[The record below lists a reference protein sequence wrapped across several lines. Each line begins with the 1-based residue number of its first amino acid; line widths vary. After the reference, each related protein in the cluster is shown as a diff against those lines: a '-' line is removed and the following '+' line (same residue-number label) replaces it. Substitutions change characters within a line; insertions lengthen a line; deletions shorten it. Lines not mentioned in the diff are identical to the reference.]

1 MGAVAGRI
9 GLNSLHPVIAHGEL
23 PSRAVVGEPVGI
35 EATVFREGHDAVAAS
50 VVWRSPSGTAAG
62 FNRMR
67 PLGGGTDRWRT
78 EVVADSTGVWTYVV
92 EAWGDPLATWYHN
105 VEVKVDAGQSAEEL
119 ANDLEVGARLFD
131 RIADALSAQDPGAAD
146 SVSAASVSAGTV
158 LAGTVSVGSSSAGST
173 SLGSSSAGSASASS
187 VSAGS
192 SSAGSR
198 AATKAEVAARSD
210 AATRPEA
217 VPDSAGKPSTPV
229 GKGLSSAKAAT
240 ADIITAG
247 AGPEA
252 AELARAVAAD
262 LRRTEADVPLRIT
275 RAMSAEARALAQD
288 HPVRELIT
296 RSPRYSVW
304 VDRQRALYGAWY
316 EFFPRSIGAE
326 LANDPDDPARPLR
339 HGTFADATKHL
350 DYVAD
355 LLFDVV
361 YLPPIHPIGRV
372 NRKGPN
378 NTLNAKPTDTGS
390 PWAIG
395 SAEGGHDAIHPE
407 LGTEADFAAFV
418 ARARELELE
427 VALDLALQCAPDH
440 PWVSEHPEWFT
451 TLPDG
456 TIAYAENPPKKYQDI
471 YPLNFDNDPAGLYAE
486 VLRIVLLWISRGV
499 KIFRV
504 DNPHTKPLNFWQWL
518 IGTVKSQ
525 HPDVIFLAEAFTRP
539 AMMHELARIGFT
551 QSYTYFTWRNTA
563 WELGQY
569 GEELVAAADYMRP
582 NFFPNTPDILNEFL
596 VHGGPSAFAIRAVLA
611 TMMSPTYGIYS
622 GYELYENTPVR
633 PGSEEY
639 LNSEKYQLR
648 PRDLQGAMDRG
659 EGLAPFLK
667 RLNEIRRAHPAL
679 HQLRNLRLHSSEN
692 DGILVFSKRDAATG
706 DTILVT
712 CSMDPHNV
720 REGWVHLRM
729 PELGLGWD
737 DGFVVT
743 DLLSGANFQW
753 GEHNF
758 VRLTPY
764 APSHIFHVIRR

>member
-1 MGAVAGRI
+1 
-9 GLNSLHPVIAHGEL
+9 VIAHGEL

-50 VVWRSPSGTAAG
+50 VLWRSPSGTEAP

-78 EVVADSTGVWTYVV
+78 EVVADTTGTWSYVV
-92 EAWGDPLATWYHN
+92 EAWGDPLATWYHA

-131 RIADALSAQDPGAAD
+131 RIADALGAAGP
-146 SVSAASVSAGTV
+146 SGAAAN
-158 LAGTVSVGSSSAGST
+158 
-173 SLGSSSAGSASASS
+173 
-187 VSAGS
+187 
-192 SSAGSR
+192 
-198 AATKAEVAARSD
+198 AATAAEVAGRSD
-210 AATRPEA
+210 AASRPDA
-217 VPDSAGKPSTPV
+217 VKEPAKATAVV
-229 GKGLSSAKAAT
+229 GKGLSAARV
-240 ADIITAG
+240 AG
-247 AGPEA
+247 SDVVVGELEPA
-252 AELARAVAAD
+252 AARDAVELARAVARD

-275 RAMSAEARALAQD
+275 RAMSAEARALAHD
-288 HPVRELIT
+288 HPVRDLIT

-326 LANDPDDPARPLR
+326 LAEDPDDPARPVR

-418 ARARELELE
+418 ARAEELGME

-486 VLRIVLLWISRGV
+486 CLRVTLLWVSRGV

-518 IGTVKSQ
+518 IATVKAQ
-525 HPDVIFLAEAFTRP
+525 HPDVLFLAEAFTRP

-596 VHGGPSAFAIRAVLA
+596 VHGGRAGFAIRAVLA
-611 TMMSPTYGIYS
+611 SMISPTYGIYS
-622 GYELYENTPVR
+622 GYELYENVPVR

-639 LNSEKYQLR
+639 LDSEKYQLR
-648 PRDLQGAMDRG
+648 PRDLQGAIDRG
-659 EGLAPFLK
+659 DSLAPFLK

-679 HQLRNLRLHSSEN
+679 HQLRNLRFHSCEN
-692 DGILVFSKRDAATG
+692 DAILVFSKRDAATG

-712 CSMDPHNV
+712 CSMDPHNT
-720 REGWVHLRM
+720 REGWVHLRLN
-729 PELGLGWD
+729 ELGIGWD
-737 DGFVVT
+737 EGFEVS
-743 DLLSGANFQW
+743 DLISGVNYEW

-764 APSHIFHVIRR
+764 QPSHIFHVRRRG

>member
-1 MGAVAGRI
+1 MLSFTRPGRGRYGGSVVGRV

-50 VVWRSPSGTAAG
+50 VLWRSPSGAEAG

-67 PLGGGTDRWRT
+67 ALGGGTDRWRT
-78 EVVADSTGVWTYVV
+78 EVVADSTGTWSYVV

-105 VEVKVDAGQSAEEL
+105 IEVKVDAGQSPEEL
-119 ANDLEVGARLFD
+119 ANDLEIGARLFD
-131 RIADALSAQDPGAAD
+131 RIAEALSAPDQTPG
-146 SVSAASVSAGTV
+146 SGLGLGSGSGS
-158 LAGTVSVGSSSAGST
+158 GSSSGS
-173 SLGSSSAGSASASS
+173 GSGSGSGSAA
-187 VSAGS
+187 
-192 SSAGSR
+192 SR
-198 AATKAEVAARSD
+198 AATKSEVAAVSD
-210 AATRPEA
+210 AGTRPEA
-217 VPDSAGKPSTPV
+217 VPGPAGKPATAV
-229 GKGLSSAKAAT
+229 GKGLNPARAGT

-247 AGPEA
+247 ADAGPEA
-252 AELARAVAAD
+252 VELARAVAAD
-262 LRRTEADVPLRIT
+262 LRRAEADVPLRIT
-275 RAMSAEARALAQD
+275 RAMSSEARALAHD

-296 RSPRYSVW
+296 RSPRYTVW

-326 LANDPDDPARPLR
+326 LANDPDDPVRPLR
-339 HGTFADATKHL
+339 HGTFDDATKHL

-407 LGTEADFAAFV
+407 LGTESDFAAFV
-418 ARARELELE
+418 TRARELGME

-486 VLRIVLLWISRGV
+486 VLRITLLWISRGV

-525 HPDVIFLAEAFTRP
+525 HPDVLFLAEAFTRP

-563 WELGQY
+563 WELGRY
-569 GEELVAAADYMRP
+569 GEELVAASDYMRP

-596 VHGGPSAFAIRAVLA
+596 VHGGRAAFPIRAVLA
-611 TMMSPTYGIYS
+611 SMMAPSYGIYS
-622 GYELYENTPVR
+622 GYELFENVPVR

-659 EGLAPFLK
+659 ESLAPLLK

-679 HQLRNLRLHSSEN
+679 QQLRNLRLHSSEN
-692 DGILVFSKRDAATG
+692 DGILVFSKRDSATG
-706 DTILVT
+706 DTVLVA
-712 CSMDPHNV
+712 CSMDPHNI
-720 REGWVHLRM
+720 REGWVHLRLN
-729 PELGLGWD
+729 ELGIGWD
-737 DGFVVT
+737 ESFLVA
-743 DLLSGANFQW
+743 DLLSGANYEW
-753 GEHNF
+753 SEHNF
-758 VRLTPY
+758 VRLTPDQP
-764 APSHIFHVIRR
+764 AHIFHVRRR

>member
-1 MGAVAGRI
+1 MSAVAGRI

-50 VVWRSPSGTAAG
+50 VVWRSPDGVDSG

-67 PLGGGTDRWRT
+67 PLGGGADRWRA
-78 EVVADSTGVWTYVV
+78 EVTPDSTGTWHYVV
-92 EAWGDPLATWYHN
+92 EAWGDPLATWYHA
-105 VEVKVDAGQSAEEL
+105 VEVKVDAGQSADEL
-119 ANDLEVGARLFD
+119 ANDLEVGARLFE
-131 RIADALSAQDPGAAD
+131 RMADALEA
-146 SVSAASVSAGTV
+146 AGT
-158 LAGTVSVGSSSAGST
+158 SA
-173 SLGSSSAGSASASS
+173 
-187 VSAGS
+187 
-192 SSAGSR
+192 
-198 AATKAEVAARSD
+198 
-210 AATRPEA
+210 
-217 VPDSAGKPSTPV
+217 AGKPAAGKPAAGKPVAASAAGDKPETVV
-229 GKGLSSAKAAT
+229 GKGAAASKAVT
-240 ADIITAG
+240 ADIIIAG
-247 AGPEA
+247 ADPAA

-262 LRRTEADVPLRIT
+262 LRRSEADLPLRIT
-275 RAMSAEARALAQD
+275 RAMSAEARALAHD

-304 VDRQRALYGAWY
+304 VDRKRALYGAWY

-486 VLRIVLLWISRGV
+486 VLRVTLLWVSRGV

-563 WELGQY
+563 QELGQY

-596 VHGGPSAFAIRAVLA
+596 VNGGRSAFAIRAVLA

-648 PRDLQGAMDRG
+648 PRDLQGAMERG
-659 EGLAPFLK
+659 ESLAPFLK

-679 HQLRNLRLHSSEN
+679 HQLRNLRIHSCDN
-692 DGILVFSKRDAATG
+692 DGVLVFSKRDAATG

-720 REGWVHLRM
+720 REGWVHLRLN
-729 PELGLGWD
+729 ELGIGWD
-737 DGFVVT
+737 EGFVVA
-743 DLLSGANFQW
+743 DLLSGANYQW

-758 VRLTPY
+758 VRLTPDQ
-764 APSHIFHVIRR
+764 PSHIFHVIRH

>member
-1 MGAVAGRI
+1 
-9 GLNSLHPVIAHGEL
+9 VIAHGEL

-50 VVWRSPSGTAAG
+50 VLWRSPAGVEAG

-67 PLGGGTDRWRT
+67 PLGGGTDRWRA
-78 EVVADSTGVWTYVV
+78 EVVPDSTGTWHYVV
-92 EAWGDPLATWYHN
+92 EAWGDPLATWYHA

-119 ANDLEVGARLFD
+119 ANDLETGARLFD
-131 RIADALSAQDPGAAD
+131 RIADALGGSGAEPATE
-146 SVSAASVSAGTV
+146 SN
-158 LAGTVSVGSSSAGST
+158 
-173 SLGSSSAGSASASS
+173 
-187 VSAGS
+187 
-192 SSAGSR
+192 
-198 AATKAEVAARSD
+198 AATKSEVAARSD
-210 AATRPEA
+210 AETRPEA
-217 VPDSAGKPSTPV
+217 EPAGKADTAVGRGLTP
-229 GKGLSSAKAAT
+229 AKAVT
-240 ADIITAG
+240 ADIVTAG
-247 AGPEA
+247 ADPSA
-252 AELARAVAAD
+252 AELARAVARD

-275 RAMSAEARALAQD
+275 RAMSAEARALAQN

-304 VDRQRALYGAWY
+304 VDRERALYGAWY

-326 LANDPDDPARPLR
+326 LANDPDDPARPVR
-339 HGTFADATKHL
+339 HGTFVDATKHL

-395 SAEGGHDAIHPE
+395 STEGGHDAIHPE
-407 LGTEADFAAFV
+407 LGTEADFAAFM
-418 ARARELELE
+418 ARARELDLE

-440 PWVSEHPEWFT
+440 PWVSKHPEWFT

-471 YPLNFDNDPAGLYAE
+471 YPLNFDNDPAGLSAE
-486 VLRIVLLWISRGV
+486 VLRITLLWISRGV

-525 HPDVIFLAEAFTRP
+525 HPEVIFLAEAFTRP

-563 WELGQY
+563 WELGRY

-596 VHGGPSAFAIRAVLA
+596 VNGGRSAFAIRAVLA
-611 TMMSPTYGIYS
+611 TMMAPSYGIYS
-622 GYELYENTPVR
+622 GYELFENVPVR

-639 LNSEKYQLR
+639 LDSEKYQLR
-648 PRDLQGAMDRG
+648 PRDLQGAIERG
-659 EGLAPFLK
+659 ESLAPFLK

-679 HQLRNLRLHSSEN
+679 RQLRNLRLHSSEN
-692 DGILVFSKRDAATG
+692 DAILVFSKRDAATG
-706 DTILVT
+706 DTILVA
-712 CSMDPHNV
+712 CSTDPHNI
-720 REGWVHLRM
+720 REGWVHLRLN
-729 PELGLGWD
+729 ELGLGWD
-737 DGFVVT
+737 EGFLVA
-743 DLLSGANFQW
+743 DLLSGANYEW

-758 VRLTPY
+758 VRLTPDQ
-764 APSHIFHVIRR
+764 PSHIFHVRRRG

>member
-1 MGAVAGRI
+1 MGLVVGRI

-50 VVWRSPSGTAAG
+50 VLWRSPTGGDAG

-67 PLGGGTDRWRT
+67 PLGGGTDRWRA
-78 EVVADSTGVWTYVV
+78 EVVPDTTGTWSYVV
-92 EAWGDPLATWYHN
+92 EAWGDPLATWYHA

-131 RIADALSAQDPGAAD
+131 RIADALSAAAEP
-146 SVSAASVSAGTV
+146 ASGGT
-158 LAGTVSVGSSSAGST
+158 
-173 SLGSSSAGSASASS
+173 
-187 VSAGS
+187 
-192 SSAGSR
+192 
-198 AATKAEVAARSD
+198 AATVPNAATVAEVAARSD
-210 AATRPEA
+210 AATRPVA
-217 VPDSAGKPSTPV
+217 VKEPADKGVRSTPA
-229 GKGLSSAKAAT
+229 GKGLNPARAVT
-240 ADIITAG
+240 ADVVAAG
-247 AGPEA
+247 ADPAA
-252 AELARAVAAD
+252 AELARAVARD
-262 LRRTEADVPLRIT
+262 LRRAEADVPLRIT
-275 RAMSAEARALAQD
+275 RAMSAEARALAHD

-296 RSPRYSVW
+296 RSPRYTVW

-326 LANDPDDPARPLR
+326 LADDPDDPARPVR

-378 NTLNAKPTDTGS
+378 NTLNAKPTDVGS

-395 SAEGGHDAIHPE
+395 SAEGGHDAIHPD

-418 ARARELELE
+418 ARARELGME

-499 KIFRV
+499 HIFRV

-518 IGTVKSQ
+518 IATVKAQ

-582 NFFPNTPDILNEFL
+582 NFFPNTPDILNEYL
-596 VHGGPSAFAIRAVLA
+596 VTGGPSAFAIRAVLA
-611 TMMSPTYGIYS
+611 TMMTPSYGIYS

-648 PRDLQGAMDRG
+648 PRDLQAAMERG
-659 EGLAPFLK
+659 ESLAPFLR

-679 HQLRNLRLHSSEN
+679 QQLRNLRLHSSEN
-692 DGILVFSKRDAATG
+692 DGILAFSKRDTATG
-706 DTILVT
+706 DTILVV
-712 CSMDPHNV
+712 CSMDPHSV
-720 REGWVHLRM
+720 REGWVHLRL
-729 PELGLGWD
+729 PELGIGWD
-737 DGFVVT
+737 ESFVVT
-743 DLLSGANFQW
+743 DLLSGANYEW

-764 APSHIFHVIRR
+764 EPSHIFHVIRRG

>member
-1 MGAVAGRI
+1 VAGRI
-9 GLNSLHPVIAHGEL
+9 GLNSLQPVIAHGEL
-23 PSRAVVGEPVGI
+23 PSRAVVGEPIGV
-35 EATVFREGHDAVAAS
+35 EANVFREGHDAVAAS
-50 VVWRSPSGTAAG
+50 VQWRSPDGVSAG

-67 PLGGGTDRWRT
+67 PLGGGTDRWRA
-78 EVVADSTGVWTYVV
+78 EVVPDDTGTWHYVV
-92 EAWGDPLATWYHN
+92 EAWGDPLATWYHA

-131 RIADALSAQDPGAAD
+131 RIADALSGAAD
-146 SVSAASVSAGTV
+146 
-158 LAGTVSVGSSSAGST
+158 
-173 SLGSSSAGSASASS
+173 ASAS
-187 VSAGS
+187 GS
-192 SSAGSR
+192 Q
-198 AATKAEVAARSD
+198 AAASLAAPAAEVAGRSD
-210 AATRPEA
+210 AATRPSALKDQAKAESA
-217 VPDSAGKPSTPV
+217 VGR
-229 GKGLSSAKAAT
+229 GLTSAKAVT
-240 ADIITAG
+240 ADIVTAG
-247 AGPEA
+247 GTSEDV
-252 AELARAVAAD
+252 ELARAVARD
-262 LRRTEADVPLRIT
+262 LRRTENDVPLRIT
-275 RAMSAEARALAQD
+275 RAMSAEARTLAHQ

-326 LANDPDDPARPLR
+326 LASDPADPARPVR

-355 LLFDVV
+355 LNFDVV

-378 NTLNAKPTDTGS
+378 NTLDAKPTDTGS

-418 ARARELELE
+418 ARTRELGME

-486 VLRIVLLWISRGV
+486 CLRVTLLWVERGV

-518 IGTVKSQ
+518 IATVKAQ
-525 HPDVIFLAEAFTRP
+525 HPDVLFLAEAFTRP

-611 TMMSPTYGIYS
+611 SMMSPTYGIYS
-622 GYELYENTPVR
+622 GYELYENVPVR

-648 PRDLQGAMDRG
+648 PRDLRGAIDRG
-659 EGLAPFLK
+659 ESLAPFLK

-679 HQLRNLRLHSSEN
+679 HQLRNLRIHTSEN
-692 DGILVFSKRDAATG
+692 DGILTFSKRDSATG
-706 DTILVT
+706 DTILVV
-712 CSMDPHNV
+712 CSMDPHNI
-720 REGWVHLRM
+720 REGWVHLRLN
-729 PELGLGWD
+729 ELGLPAGES
-737 DGFVVT
+737 FLVA
-743 DLLSGANFQW
+743 DLLSGANYEW

-758 VRLTPY
+758 VRLSPDQT
-764 APSHIFHVIRR
+764 SHIFHVRRR

>member
-1 MGAVAGRI
+1 MVGRI

-23 PSRAVVGEPVGI
+23 PSRAVVGEPIGI

-50 VVWRSPSGTAAG
+50 VQWRSPSGADAG

-67 PLGGGTDRWRT
+67 LLAGGADRWRT
-78 EVVADSTGVWTYVV
+78 EVVPDSTGTWTYVV

-119 ANDLEVGARLFD
+119 ANDLEIGARLFD
-131 RIADALSAQDPGAAD
+131 RIADALSA
-146 SVSAASVSAGTV
+146 AGET
-158 LAGTVSVGSSSAGST
+158 AGSVD
-173 SLGSSSAGSASASS
+173 SASK
-187 VSAGS
+187 
-192 SSAGSR
+192 
-198 AATKAEVAARSD
+198 AAPAAEVASRSD
-210 AATRPEA
+210 ATTRPVA
-217 VPDSAGKPSTPV
+217 VKDPAQAKTAV
-229 GKGLSSAKAAT
+229 GKGLNSAKAAT
-240 ADIITAG
+240 TDIITAG
-247 AGPEA
+247 AGPDA

-262 LRRTEADVPLRIT
+262 LRRAEADVPLRIT
-275 RAMSAEARALAQD
+275 RAMSREARALAND

-418 ARARELELE
+418 NRARELGLE

-471 YPLNFDNDPAGLYAE
+471 YPLNFDNDPAGLAAE
-486 VLRIVLLWISRGV
+486 ILRITLLWISRGV

-596 VHGGPSAFAIRAVLA
+596 VDGGRSAFSIRAVLA
-611 TMMSPTYGIYS
+611 TMMAPSYGIYS
-622 GYELYENTPVR
+622 GYELFENTPVR

-648 PRDLQGAMDRG
+648 PRDLQGAMERG
-659 EGLAPFLK
+659 ESLAPFLK

-679 HQLRNLRLHSSEN
+679 QQLRNLRLHTCEN

-712 CSMDPHNV
+712 CSTDPHNV
-720 REGWVHLRM
+720 REGWVHLRLN
-729 PELGLGWD
+729 ELGIGWD
-737 DGFVVT
+737 ESFGVA
-743 DLLSGANFQW
+743 DLISGANYEW
-753 GEHNF
+753 SEHNF

-764 APSHIFHVIRR
+764 QPAHIFHVRRR